1 MRELGSMLRIDLDH
15 LRGVFL
21 LGGLMA
27 FFWVIPGLL
36 LGMLGEGRQS
46 FSISVPLLSLF
57 LVVLMLVLFQVG
69 RVERAD
75 ILYDILPLRRRTVI
89 ISGYLVL
96 LVLSFLFEIAVAA
109 MMLAM
114 PMAGVNVGADW
125 PVAVLVSLVAALFGF
140 AIAAPLIVRFGGRN
154 GGIVIFSILA
164 VTALGVDAMG
174 HAAFPGAPPPLLT
187 GWLPLEGLW
196 VLLAAG
202 LAAYAV
208 SLLVSIRIYERQD
221 H

>member
-1 MRELGSMLRIDLDH
+1 M
-15 LRGVFL
+15 V
-21 LGGLMA
+21 
-27 FFWVIPGLL
+27 
-36 LGMLGEGRQS
+36 
-46 FSISVPLLSLF
+46 
-57 LVVLMLVLFQVG
+57 
-69 RVERAD
+69 
-75 ILYDILPLRRRTVI
+75 
-89 ISGYLVL
+89 
-96 LVLSFLFEIAVAA
+96 
-109 MMLAM
+109 LAM

-187 GWLPLEGLW
+187 GWLPLERLW

-208 SLLVSIRIYERQD
+208 SLLVSIRIYEQQD

>member
-69 RVERAD
+69 RVEGAD

-96 LVLSFLFEIAVAA
+96 LFLFEIAVAA
-109 MMLAM
+109 MVLAM

-187 GWLPLEGLW
+187 GWLPLERLW

-208 SLLVSIRIYERQD
+208 SLLVSIRIYEQQD

>member
-1 MRELGSMLRIDLDH
+1 MRELGSALRIDLH
-15 LRGVFL
+15 RLRGVFL
-21 LGGLMA
+21 FGGLMA

-36 LGMLGEGRQS
+36 HGILDEGKPS

-69 RVERAD
+69 RVDGVD

-125 PVAVLVSLVAALFGF
+125 PVAVLASLVAALFGF
-140 AIAAPLIVRFGGRN
+140 AIAAPLVVRFGGRN

-164 VTALGVDAMG
+164 VTALGVHAMVQT
-174 HAAFPGAPPPLLT
+174 ASPGASPPLLT

-196 VLLAAG
+196 VLLLAG
-202 LAAYAV
+202 LVAYAV
-208 SLLVSIRIYERQD
+208 SLPVSIRIYERQD